1 MRAFLALILLLVGLA
16 SPATADDGPIRF
28 ALTDHTGRA
37 VTETDFA
44 GRFLL
49 LSFGYTHCPDVC
61 PTGLQTMASALDQAG
76 PEGER
81 VQIAFVSVDPRRDTA
96 EHLAGYVPLFHPRLV
111 GLTGSEEAVAE
122 LARRMRVK
130 YAKVQ
135 VRDSDPDA
143 YTVDHTASFFIIG
156 PDGRQLD
163 RLPHRILPEH
173 LAERLVRRVRGG
185 E

>member
-28 ALTDHTGRA
+28 ALTDQTGRA

-49 LSFGYTHCPDVC
+49 LTFGYTYCPDVC
-61 PTGLQTMASALDQAG
+61 PTGLQTMAAALDQAG

-96 EHLAGYVPLFHPRLV
+96 EHLAGYVPLFHPRLA
-111 GLTGSEEAVAE
+111 GLTGSEEAVAA
-122 LARRMRVK
+122 LAKRMRVK
-130 YAKVQ
+130 YVKVP
-135 VRDSDPDA
+135 VRDDDPDA
-143 YTVDHTASFFIIG
+143 YTVDHTASFFLIG

-163 RLPHRILPEH
+163 RLPHSMP
-173 LAERLVRRVRGG
+173 AERLAQRLLQRVRGG
-185 E
+185 P